1 MNRKQKSSLILAII
15 ALVMIPVLYFAYEL
29 AGKIST
35 FTLTQSSQIEEVIS
49 QENERL
55 TSILKGKWKNIDA
68 DGDVWEF
75 TSDSTVLI
83 NQKEISFEI
92 TNGMLLIHGKEEK
105 ILSCVKINDNEIKM
119 VNMKPDLSTILD
131 GPKMFTLQK
140 IMD

>member
-15 ALVMIPVLYFAYEL
+15 ALVMIPVLYFAYEV
-29 AGKIST
+29 AGKISS
-35 FTLTQSSQIEEVIS
+35 FTQTQSSQIEEVMS

-68 DGDVWEF
+68 DGEVWEF

-92 TNGMLLIHGKEEK
+92 NNGMLLIHGKEEK

-131 GPKMFTLQK
+131 GPTMFTLQK
-140 IMD
+140 ILD